1 MNTIKDQDLS
11 KNQQLLKS
19 IVEHAIDQANFTIK
33 NLAKRPT
40 VSMLMECENCLTD
53 LMPVV
58 QLIAVDHIEYAPIYD
73 RLSETLDAVQRGCD
87 FDLIELELDGGAA

>member
-19 IVEHAIDQANFTIK
+19 IVNHAIDQANFTIR
-33 NLAKRPT
+33 NLNKRPT
-40 VSMLMECENCLTD
+40 VAMLMECENCLTD

-58 QLIAVDHIEYAPIYD
+58 QLIAVDHIEYAPVYD
-73 RLSETLDAVQRGCD
+73 QMQTALDAAQIHGEPA
-87 FDLIELELDGGAA
+87 LIELTE

>member
-19 IVEHAIDQANFTIK
+19 IVNHAIDQGNFTIR
-33 NLAKRPT
+33 NLNKRPT
-40 VSMLMECENCLTD
+40 VAMLMECENCLTD

-58 QLIAVDHIEYAPIYD
+58 QLIAVDHIEYAPVYD
-73 RLSETLDAVQRGCD
+73 QMQAALDAAQIHGEPA
-87 FDLIELELDGGAA
+87 LIELTE